1 MGTKKHPRNMGN
13 RTFIALA
20 CVLALGAC
28 NKDEQR
34 SDASGMFEAT
44 ETIVSSEASGKIM
57 ALAVDEGDQ
66 LKAGQVLGYVDS
78 TQLHLQKLQLLQSR
92 KAVLSGQ
99 PDIRTQLAALED
111 QLQNAITDKGRIENL
126 VKGNVASQKQLDDAN
141 TRIAVLRSQIAAQQN
156 ALRTTST
163 TITEQGGTIGVQL
176 QQVED
181 QLAKCRITSPVDG
194 TVLAT
199 YSNPFEMTA
208 VGRPLFKMADLTTV
222 YLKAYIT
229 GDQFQQV
236 KLGQAVQVL
245 VDSGDGGSR
254 SYSGVVDWI
263 SDQAEFT
270 PKTIQTK
277 NERANLVYAIKVK
290 VKNDGLIKI
299 GMYGEVVFAA
309 PSNKQQA
316 TK

>member
-1 MGTKKHPRNMGN
+1 MSN

-28 NKDEQR
+28 KKDDDG
-34 SDASGMFEAT
+34 SDASGTFEAT
-44 ETIVSSEASGKIM
+44 ETIVSSEATGKIM
-57 ALAVDEGDQ
+57 AFAVNEGDQ

-199 YSNPFEMTA
+199 YSNPFEMTS
-208 VGRPLFKMADLTTV
+208 VGRPLFKVADLTTV

-229 GDQFQQV
+229 SDQFLKV
-236 KLGQAVQVL
+236 KVGQPVRVL
-245 VDSGDGGSR
+245 VDSGDGGTKT
-254 SYSGVVDWI
+254 YTGDVDWI
-263 SDQAEFT
+263 SDRSEFT
-270 PKTIQTK
+270 PKTIMTK

-299 GMYGEVVFAA
+299 GMYGEVAFAT
-309 PSNKQQA
+309 PTDPQQA
-316 TK
+316 AK

>member
-1 MGTKKHPRNMGN
+1 MRKPA
-13 RTFIALA
+13 FIALA

-28 NKDEQR
+28 NKNDDG
-34 SDASGMFEAT
+34 SDASGTFEAT
-44 ETIVSSEASGKIM
+44 ETIVSAEANGKIM
-57 ALAVDEGDQ
+57 ALAVDEGDM

-78 TQLHLQKLQLLQSR
+78 TQLHLQKLQLMQSR

-141 TRIAVLRSQIAAQQN
+141 TRIAVLRSQIAAQRN
-156 ALRTTST
+156 ALNTAST
-163 TITEQGGTIGVQL
+163 TISEQGSTIGVQL
-176 QQVED
+176 RQVED

-194 TVLAT
+194 TVLAM
-199 YSNPFEMTA
+199 YSNPFEMTSA
-208 VGRPLFKMADLTTV
+208 VRPLFKIADLTTV

-229 GDQFQQV
+229 GDQFQKV
-236 KLGQAVQVL
+236 KVGQTVQVL

-254 SYSGVVDWI
+254 TYSGVVDWI

-309 PSNKQQA
+309 PANEQQA

>member
-1 MGTKKHPRNMGN
+1 MGN

>member
-1 MGTKKHPRNMGN
+1 MRKPA
-13 RTFIALA
+13 FIALA

-28 NKDEQR
+28 NKNDDG
-34 SDASGMFEAT
+34 SDASGTFEAT
-44 ETIVSSEASGKIM
+44 ETIVSAEANGKIM
-57 ALAVDEGDQ
+57 ALAVDEGDM

-78 TQLHLQKLQLLQSR
+78 TQLHLQKLQLMQSR

-141 TRIAVLRSQIAAQQN
+141 TRIAVLRSQIAAQRN
-156 ALRTTST
+156 ALNTAST
-163 TITEQGGTIGVQL
+163 TISEQGSTIGVQL
-176 QQVED
+176 RQVED

-194 TVLAT
+194 TVLAM
-199 YSNPFEMTA
+199 YSNPFEMTSA
-208 VGRPLFKMADLTTV
+208 VRPLFKIADLTTV
-222 YLKAYIT
+222 NLKAYIT
-229 GDQFQQV
+229 GDQFQKV
-236 KLGQAVQVL
+236 KVGQTVQVL

-254 SYSGVVDWI
+254 TYSGVVDWI

-309 PSNKQQA
+309 PANEQQA